1 MHKRTIADKMRTKWE
16 RGLLFR
22 MKIKAKKEMFE
33 KTRIVCGLSQRE
45 LARRSGL
52 SHAYISLIE
61 RGDKTIGPA
70 AAKRL
75 SEALDKPMEVLFQI
89 E

>member
-1 MHKRTIADKMRTKWE
+1 MGTE
-16 RGLLFR
+16 VLFPT
-22 MKIKAKKEMFE
+22 MKIIAKKQVFE
-33 KTRIVCGLSQRE
+33 RSRIVSGLSQRE

-52 SHAYISLIE
+52 SHAYVSMIE
-61 RGDKTIGPA
+61 RGDKTLGPA

-75 SEALDKPMEVLFQI
+75 SEALDKSMEELFCI